1 MASTSPS
8 SLLLGLSLV
17 LLLAFSNA
25 VTSIS
30 SSPESNPKQLTAPDT
45 MARGRKEINSVKSNI
60 GVQKLGKID
69 LDSEKLGGGGAKV
82 GGRKEIRD
90 VKSNK
95 EVQDLGKFSVD
106 EFNKNHQTHIAFSE
120 VVKAESQVVA
130 GIKYYLKIEA
140 VEDGVK
146 KAYDAEVVVKAW
158 LNSKE
163 LLSFAPSH
171 Q

>member
-1 MASTSPS
+1 MASS
-8 SLLLGLSLV
+8 SLILGLY
-17 LLLAFSNA
+17 LLLLLIFSNA

-30 SSPESNPKQLTAPDT
+30 PSPESNPKQLTAPDT
-45 MARGRKEINSVKSNI
+45 KVRGRKEINYVKSNI
-60 GVQKLGKID
+60 GVQKLGTID
-69 LDSEKLGGGGAKV
+69 VDREELGGGGAKV

-95 EVQDLGKFSVD
+95 EVQDLGKFCVD

-130 GIKYYLKIEA
+130 GVKYYLKIEA

-146 KAYDAEVVVKAW
+146 KAYDAAVVVKPW

-163 LLSFAPSH
+163 LLSFTPSH
-171 Q
+171 